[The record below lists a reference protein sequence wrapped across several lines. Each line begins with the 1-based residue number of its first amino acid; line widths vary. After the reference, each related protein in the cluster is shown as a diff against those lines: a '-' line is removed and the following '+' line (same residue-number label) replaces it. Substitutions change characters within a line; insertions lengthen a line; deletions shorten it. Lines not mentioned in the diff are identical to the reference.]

1 MQNKTTRTN
10 GNGKNITLFVF
21 LKKLIYSFNSRRL
34 APLSP
39 SPKHYNVH
47 PYRVAPFQHTP
58 TPIVTHAPQRS
69 TFVWNIVKILR
80 YYVKLQENVKNW
92 QFSEIFLQNAFPHK
106 LQIFEVLTVKPI
118 CNISKYCRKWTEID
132 ISFFCVFNVSF
143 DAARHEYRWWK
154 EQQSPRCW
162 FRIIFHWRWYRMMI
176 SYKSGW
182 RLCDGIKQRQ
192 HINSV

>member
-1 MQNKTTRTN
+1 MIFHKTGVSFCEVYDHKSRMISCLVFLMQNKTTRTH

-21 LKKLIYSFNSRRL
+21 KKKLIYSFNSRRL

-92 QFSEIFLQNAFPHK
+92 QFSEIFLQN
-106 LQIFEVLTVKPI
+106 
-118 CNISKYCRKWTEID
+118 
-132 ISFFCVFNVSF
+132 VS
-143 DAARHEYRWWK
+143 
-154 EQQSPRCW
+154 S
-162 FRIIFHWRWYRMMI
+162 
-176 SYKSGW
+176 
-182 RLCDGIKQRQ
+182 
-192 HINSV
+192 